1 LESRQN
7 PTYQGDEKR
16 ATPRLPPDRRLF
28 VSLNGDS
35 VRIADISMGGI
46 TLHGPQVAVGTR
58 VQLDMHLG
66 KTHLCAEV
74 EILRCSEEMRS
85 HGRFVG
91 LNEQQTAALRRY
103 TEETA
108 ARPGDPAKSA

>member
-1 LESRQN
+1 MESRQN

-16 ATPRLPPDRRLF
+16 ASPRLPPDRRLF

-46 TLHGPQVAVGTR
+46 TLHGPRVAVGTR

-74 EILRCSEEMRS
+74 EILRSSEETRS
-85 HGRFVG
+85 HGRFVD
-91 LNEQQTAALRRY
+91 LNTKQKEALRQY
-103 TEETA
+103 TEDTA
-108 ARPGDPAKSA
+108 PGQVD